1 MLKEQKGIEML
12 ILSREQ
18 NPVVTA
24 RANKMR
30 LAVMQA
36 VSDKASA
43 LKNLLD
49 EKQIDPGQ
57 VIFMGNDTND
67 LPCLPLVGCFV
78 APADAHPEVLRR
90 ADLVMKNHGGHGAVR
105 ELCDILLNR

>member
-1 MLKEQKGIEML
+1 ML

-24 RANKMR
+24 RANKIR

-36 VSDKASA
+36 VNDKAST

-49 EKQIDPGQ
+49 EKQIDPNQ
-57 VIFMGNDTND
+57 VIFMGNDVND

-90 ADLVMKNHGGHGAVR
+90 ADLLMKNRGGHGAVR